1 MTDRPVPSVSAA
13 DFEVLTRRAGLTLT
27 EAQRATLFEVYGSF
41 EVMLGRL
48 RGPGDRAR
56 GAEPAHIFVPGQG

>member
-1 MTDRPVPSVSAA
+1 MARPTPSVSPAE
-13 DFEVLTRRAGLTLT
+13 FEVLVRRAGLTLT

-41 EVMLGRL
+41 EVMLDRL
-48 RGPGDRAR
+48 RGTGDRSR

>member
-1 MTDRPVPSVSAA
+1 VIDRPTPSVSAA
-13 DFEVLTRRAGLTLT
+13 EFDVLARRAGLTLT

-41 EVMLGRL
+41 EAMLARL
-48 RGPGDRAR
+48 RGTGERMR